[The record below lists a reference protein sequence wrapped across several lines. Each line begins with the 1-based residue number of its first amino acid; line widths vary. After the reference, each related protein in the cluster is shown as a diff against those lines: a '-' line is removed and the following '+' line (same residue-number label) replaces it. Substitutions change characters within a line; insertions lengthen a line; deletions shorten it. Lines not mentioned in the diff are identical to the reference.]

1 MLAKDPGYRGLAYWI
16 DQVKAEREARG
27 AGPTRKRFLT
37 PEEREEREIR
47 SEALDR
53 MLKDRLERIEAE
65 MAAKDPSYRGLG
77 YWIAQVRA
85 EREAENVRLT
95 R

>member
-1 MLAKDPGYRGLAYWI
+1 MK
-16 DQVKAEREARG
+16 
-27 AGPTRKRFLT
+27 RKKRTTPLT

-53 MLKDRLERIEAE
+53 WLEDRIERLEAE
-65 MAAKDPSYRGLG
+65 LAAKDPNYRGLS

-85 EREAENVRLT
+85 EREAHGNAA
-95 R
+95 